1 MTLSHRMFVAL
12 AALSLSATACDS
24 AEKSSGAKAEA
35 GKKAEEKPA
44 KKDAKADAKADDAKE
59 DAKAADEAPAE
70 DAEPAADED
79 KPADEA
85 AAADEEKPADEAPA
99 AAAALPEPGDA
110 GPAYFAIDDKG
121 VFMLDGGAF
130 TKVKKG
136 PDKLVKQMSVGGDG
150 KPYMLTYD
158 GIMVLEGAAAKVVAK
173 TSFKKTGSVDA
184 FTVTPDGEI
193 WTAGYKGVGHFAN
206 KKWAVEDKKV
216 LGDDVT
222 LLQGVAVDKDG
233 RVWVASSNKLHYKD
247 KDATEWKD
255 ADLSKVTERKPF
267 FDGIAVDPSGGL
279 VASASSAVIK
289 IEGVDALSTVSLPSD
304 TISSFG
310 LLSYAANGIGA
321 IKTSV
326 KMLARIEPG
335 GNTTTYEMGD
345 DFQGTRVVA
354 LAPDGQGRL
363 WVGTDIGID
372 VIGPADERASWMMGS
387 VPEIA
392 GKVKGILVVG
402 AGPELPEV
410 GEQKKA
416 SAFSG
421 TILLD
426 GQPLADAPIEI
437 CPEPSSL
444 IKTSPCEDSPIKF
457 AGTTD
462 AEGKFSFADVPLG
475 AYGVGVKDGDKWK
488 ITFSGEYGAKMA
500 EGKPFDIGKLKFKK

>member
-1 MTLSHRMFVAL
+1 MTLSHRILVAL

-24 AEKSSGAKAEA
+24 AEKNSGAKKEA
-35 GKKAEEKPA
+35 KKADDKKDAKADAKKDDA
-44 KKDAKADAKADDAKE
+44 KKDAKADAKKDDAKA
-59 DAKAADEAPAE
+59 DAKA
-70 DAEPAADED
+70 
-79 KPADEA
+79 
-85 AAADEEKPADEAPA
+85 EEKPAEKAEEPEAEEKPAEEPKA
-99 AAAALPEPGDA
+99 AAAALPEPGEA

-121 VFMLDGGAF
+121 VFMLEGGAF

-136 PDKLVKQMSVGGDG
+136 PDKLVKQMSIGGDG

-158 GIMVLEGAAAKVVAK
+158 GIMVLDGAAAKVVAK

-184 FTVTPDGEI
+184 FAVTPEGEI
-193 WTAGYKGVGHFAN
+193 WTAGYKGVGHFVN

-222 LLQGVAVDKDG
+222 LLQGVAVDKEG

-247 KDATEWKD
+247 KEATEWKD

-267 FDGIAVDPSGGL
+267 FNGVAVDPSGGL

-289 IEGVDALSTVSLPSD
+289 IDGVDKLSSVSIPSD
-304 TISSFG
+304 MISSYD
-310 LLSYAANGIGA
+310 LLSYAPNGIGA
-321 IKTSV
+321 LKTSV

-335 GNTTTYEMGD
+335 GNSTTYKMGD

-354 LAPDGQGRL
+354 LSVDGKGRL
-363 WVGTDIGID
+363 WIGTDIG
-372 VIGPADERASWMMGS
+372 VGVVGPNDERGMWMMGS

-402 AGPELPEV
+402 AGPDLPEV

-416 SAFSG
+416 STFTG

-426 GQPLADAPIEI
+426 GKPLAEAPIEI

-457 AGTTD
+457 SGKTD

-475 AYGVGVKDGDKWK
+475 AYGVGVKAGEKWK

>member
-1 MTLSHRMFVAL
+1 MTLTTRIFVGL
-12 AALSLSATACDS
+12 TALSLTATACDS
-24 AEKSSGAKAEA
+24 AEKNSGTKAEA
-35 GKKAEEKPA
+35 KKADDKKDA
-44 KKDAKADAKADDAKE
+44 KKDDAKADAKKDDAKA
-59 DAKAADEAPAE
+59 DAKKAD
-70 DAEPAADED
+70 D
-79 KPADEA
+79 KPAEEPKA
-85 AAADEEKPADEAPA
+85 EEKKEEKPAEEPKA
-99 AAAALPEPGDA
+99 AAAALPEAGEA

-136 PDKLVKQMSVGGDG
+136 PDKLVKQMSIGADG

-158 GIMVLEGAAAKVVAK
+158 GIMAIEGGAAKVVAK

-184 FTVTPDGEI
+184 FAVTPEGEI
-193 WTAGYKGVGHFAN
+193 WTAGYKGVGHFVG
-206 KKWAVEDKKV
+206 KKWTVEEKKV

-222 LLQGVAVDKDG
+222 LLQGIGVDKEG

-247 KDATEWKD
+247 KGATEWKD

-267 FDGIAVDPSGGL
+267 FDGIANDPSGGL
-279 VASASSAVIK
+279 VASASSAVIQ
-289 IEGVDALSTVSLPSD
+289 IGGVDKLTSMELPSD
-304 TISSFG
+304 VISSFG
-310 LLSYAANGIGA
+310 LLGYAPNGIGA

-335 GNTTTYEMGD
+335 GGNTTYTMGD

-363 WVGTDIGID
+363 WIGTDIGIG
-372 VIGPADERASWMMGS
+372 VVGPKDERAMWMMGS

-402 AGPELPEV
+402 AGPDLPEV
-410 GEQKKA
+410 GDQKKA
-416 SAFSG
+416 SEFTG

-426 GQPLADAPIEI
+426 GNPLADAPVEI

-457 AGTTD
+457 SGKTD
-462 AEGKFSFADVPLG
+462 AAGKFTFADVPLG